1 MLDSIINEKIFF
13 STALGYN
20 DPYDTLLYVN
30 KRSLLKFVGESLDRE
45 MSTYIAELKKKN
57 FSMGC
62 FAQMFW
68 TPENREKFLQS
79 IDDEIAAIKIAI
91 HDNIKGIC
99 LSQNTLSS
107 LMWAHYA
114 KDHTG
119 VALLYDSHEL
129 SSAKCYSETGQ
140 VLNEK
145 FELHPINYCEK
156 RPDATKFIHDYLLY
170 KASEKTFPVT
180 FSGDILEYPDY
191 DTIREIILTKDTVW
205 SYEKE
210 IRLIPQIL
218 NYWRRSNVAYLK
230 IKPKAII
237 LGAKMI
243 SSDKD
248 IFVEAAVKAGDIA
261 IYEAVLNDSQ
271 PSYEIGFQEI
281 DL

>member
-1 MLDSIINEKIFF
+1 MEYFLGEYIEDSVQHEVLDTATNKAEYCQYRAAIIRNNCLTKFRGWDKGQIGEKSREKVLDSIINEKIFF

-57 FSMGC
+57 FPMGC

-91 HDNIKGIC
+91 HDNIIGIC
-99 LSQNTLSS
+99 LSQNILSS

-170 KASEKTFPVT
+170 KASEKNV
-180 FSGDILEYPDY
+180 SG
-191 DTIREIILTKDTVW
+191 
-205 SYEKE
+205 
-210 IRLIPQIL
+210 
-218 NYWRRSNVAYLK
+218 N
-230 IKPKAII
+230 
-237 LGAKMI
+237 
-243 SSDKD
+243 
-248 IFVEAAVKAGDIA
+248 IFWG
-261 IYEAVLNDSQ
+261 YS
-271 PSYEIGFQEI
+271 
-281 DL
+281 

>member
-1 MLDSIINEKIFF
+1 MEYFLGEYIEDSVQHEVLDTATNKAEYRQYRAAIIRNNCLTKFRGWDKGQIGEKSRERVLDSIINEKIFF

-191 DTIREIILTKDTVW
+191 DTIREIILTKD
-205 SYEKE
+205 
-210 IRLIPQIL
+210 
-218 NYWRRSNVAYLK
+218 
-230 IKPKAII
+230 
-237 LGAKMI
+237 
-243 SSDKD
+243 SDFTD
-248 IFVEAAVKAGDIA
+248 E
-261 IYEAVLNDSQ
+261 
-271 PSYEIGFQEI
+271 
-281 DL
+281 